1 MKHLIVFHIMFCKIQ
16 SMLCNCI
23 NYILIALISM
33 YTLCW
38 LIKCPD
44 WNISIMVNVE
54 ISISYLGAM
63 LSGCVSP
70 HSPDTQSKYTTSV
83 TAVICCTCASYCWY
97 KCWCA
102 IYSMGVSPCW
112 YGRPYICSI
121 ETLCSHRSV
130 SPCIHGVKCIYI
142 FHYTGILCC
151 RCVIYNKYSSN
162 MLCWCASSSGCV
174 SPRGCSTSCGY
185 YLSRRTP

>member
-1 MKHLIVFHIMFCKIQ
+1 MFCKIQ

-23 NYILIALISM
+23 NYILIALKSM

-83 TAVICCTCASYCWY
+83 TTVICCTYASY
-97 KCWCA
+97 
-102 IYSMGVSPCW
+102 
-112 YGRPYICSI
+112 
-121 ETLCSHRSV
+121 
-130 SPCIHGVKCIYI
+130 
-142 FHYTGILCC
+142 
-151 RCVIYNKYSSN
+151 
-162 MLCWCASSSGCV
+162 
-174 SPRGCSTSCGY
+174 
-185 YLSRRTP
+185 